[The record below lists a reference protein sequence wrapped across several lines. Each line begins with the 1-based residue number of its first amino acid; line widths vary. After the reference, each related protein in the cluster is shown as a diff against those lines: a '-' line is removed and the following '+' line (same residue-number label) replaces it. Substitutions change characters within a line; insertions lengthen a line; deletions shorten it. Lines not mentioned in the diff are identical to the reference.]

1 MEINYDMILKYLNK
15 KEQFANKKNLIK
27 FSEEFPNNFKEL
39 FGDKFYRIGVTQ
51 TLNDLNISFFSSFM
65 SLFTE
70 EYITLLENEES
81 IRITMLLEE
90 LSKFTSDIGLKKKIK
105 DKESSIYIMELLVN
119 KFQINLLMFDFVDNQ
134 IYTVYPSE
142 IMNPWKP
149 FFLFAKHNKTWEP
162 IRNNEKKLFSY
173 NDNTIKKIINHQ
185 SIEIKYYEGSI
196 IKKDY
201 FLLDN
206 INEIIKNEFTPNII
220 EEEPTEEST
229 NNSEKEVNNN
239 SEEAEEK
246 VAHDPAK
253 LNKMTKDEIMK
264 YMKTL
269 NITVTNKKITKK
281 DLIEMIISN

>member
-105 DKESSIYIMELLVN
+105 EKESSIQIMELLVN
-119 KFQINLLMFDFVDNQ
+119 KFQINFLIFDFVDNQ

-149 FFLFAKHNKTWEP
+149 FFLFAKHNKSWEP
-162 IRNNEKKLFSY
+162 IRNNDKKLFSY
-173 NDNTIKKIINHQ
+173 NDNAIKKIINHQ
-185 SIEIKYYEGSI
+185 SIEIKYYDI
-196 IKKDY
+196 LIFNCPNPDNV
-201 FLLDN
+201 FTNLDRN
-206 INEIIKNEFTPNII
+206 PVEHVPLISSNS
-220 EEEPTEEST
+220 ST
-229 NNSEKEVNNN
+229 RR
-239 SEEAEEK
+239 
-246 VAHDPAK
+246 
-253 LNKMTKDEIMK
+253 
-264 YMKTL
+264 
-269 NITVTNKKITKK
+269 
-281 DLIEMIISN
+281 

>member
-119 KFQINLLMFDFVDNQ
+119 KFQINLLIFDFVDNQ

-173 NDNTIKKIINHQ
+173 NDNAIKKIINHQ

-220 EEEPTEEST
+220 EEEPTEES
-229 NNSEKEVNNN
+229 NNN
-239 SEEAEEK
+239 SEDAEEAEEAEDK

-269 NITVTNKKITKK
+269 NITVTNKKTTKK

>member
-105 DKESSIYIMELLVN
+105 EKESSIQIMELLVN
-119 KFQINLLMFDFVDNQ
+119 KFQINFLIFDFVDNQ

-149 FFLFAKHNKTWEP
+149 FFLFAKHNKSWEP
-162 IRNNEKKLFSY
+162 IRNNDKKLFSY
-173 NDNTIKKIINHQ
+173 NDNAIKKIINHQ

-220 EEEPTEEST
+220 EEELTEE
-229 NNSEKEVNNN
+229 ELNNN
-239 SEEAEEK
+239 SEGAEEK
-246 VAHDPAK
+246 VIHDPAK
-253 LNKMTKDEIMK
+253 LNKMTKDEIMT

-269 NITVTNKKITKK
+269 NITVTNKKTTKK
-281 DLIEMIISN
+281 DN

>member
-1 MEINYDMILKYLNK
+1 MEINYDMILKFLNK
-15 KEQFANKKNLIK
+15 KEQFTNKKNLIK

-70 EYITLLENEES
+70 EYITLLENEEL
-81 IRITMLLEE
+81 IHITFLLEE
-90 LSKFTSDIGLKKKIK
+90 LSKFTNDLNLKKKIK
-105 DKESSIYIMELLVN
+105 DKDSSIHIMDLLVN
-119 KFQINLLMFDFVDNQ
+119 KFQINFLIFDFVDNQ

-149 FFLFAKHNKTWEP
+149 FFLFAKYNKNWEP
-162 IRNNEKKLFSY
+162 IRNNDKKMFSY
-173 NDNTIKKIINHQ
+173 NDNLIKKIINHQ
-185 SIEIKYYEGSI
+185 SIEIKYYESSI

-206 INEIIKNEFTPNII
+206 INEIIKNEFKSNII
-220 EEEPTEEST
+220 DI
-229 NNSEKEVNNN
+229 EV
-239 SEEAEEK
+239 SEEDEEK
-246 VAHDPAK
+246 VIYDPVK
-253 LNKMTKDEIMK
+253 LNKMTKDEIMA

-269 NITVTNKKITKK
+269 NIKVTNKKTTKK

>member
-105 DKESSIYIMELLVN
+105 EKESSIQIMELLVN
-119 KFQINLLMFDFVDNQ
+119 KFQINFLIFDFVDNQ

-149 FFLFAKHNKTWEP
+149 FFLFAKHNKSWEP
-162 IRNNEKKLFSY
+162 IRNNDKKLFSY
-173 NDNTIKKIINHQ
+173 NDNAIKKIINHQ

-220 EEEPTEEST
+220 EEELTEE
-229 NNSEKEVNNN
+229 ELNNN
-239 SEEAEEK
+239 AEEK
-246 VAHDPAK
+246 VIHDPAK
-253 LNKMTKDEIMK
+253 LNKMTKDEIMT

-269 NITVTNKKITKK
+269 NITVTNKKTTKK

>member
-70 EYITLLENEES
+70 EYITLLENEEL

-105 DKESSIYIMELLVN
+105 EKETSIHIMELLVN

-173 NDNTIKKIINHQ
+173 NDNVIKKIINHQ

-220 EEEPTEEST
+220 EEEPTEE
-229 NNSEKEVNNN
+229 ELNN
-239 SEEAEEK
+239 SEEENAEDK

>member
-1 MEINYDMILKYLNK
+1 
-15 KEQFANKKNLIK
+15 
-27 FSEEFPNNFKEL
+27 
-39 FGDKFYRIGVTQ
+39 
-51 TLNDLNISFFSSFM
+51 
-65 SLFTE
+65 
-70 EYITLLENEES
+70 
-81 IRITMLLEE
+81 
-90 LSKFTSDIGLKKKIK
+90 
-105 DKESSIYIMELLVN
+105 MELLVN

-149 FFLFAKHNKTWEP
+149 FFLFAKHNKNWEP

-173 NDNTIKKIINHQ
+173 NDNAIKKIINHQ

-220 EEEPTEEST
+220 EEEPTEE
-229 NNSEKEVNNN
+229 ENNN
-239 SEEAEEK
+239 SEEDDAEEK

>member
-105 DKESSIYIMELLVN
+105 EKESSIQIMELLVN

-149 FFLFAKHNKTWEP
+149 FFLFAKHNKSWEP

-173 NDNTIKKIINHQ
+173 NDNAIKKIINHQ

-206 INEIIKNEFTPNII
+206 INEIIKNEFAPNII
-220 EEEPTEEST
+220 DEEPTEEDT
-229 NNSEKEVNNN
+229 
-239 SEEAEEK
+239 EEK
-246 VAHDPAK
+246 VVHDPAK
-253 LNKMTKDEIMK
+253 LNKMTKDEIMA

-269 NITVTNKKITKK
+269 NITVTNKKTTKK

>member
-1 MEINYDMILKYLNK
+1 
-15 KEQFANKKNLIK
+15 
-27 FSEEFPNNFKEL
+27 
-39 FGDKFYRIGVTQ
+39 
-51 TLNDLNISFFSSFM
+51 
-65 SLFTE
+65 
-70 EYITLLENEES
+70 
-81 IRITMLLEE
+81 
-90 LSKFTSDIGLKKKIK
+90 
-105 DKESSIYIMELLVN
+105 MELLVN
-119 KFQINLLMFDFVDNQ
+119 KFQINLLIFDFVDNQ

-149 FFLFAKHNKTWEP
+149 FFLFAKHNKNWEP

-173 NDNTIKKIINHQ
+173 NDNAIKKIINHQ

-220 EEEPTEEST
+220 EEEPTEES
-229 NNSEKEVNNN
+229 NSNSEEEVNNN
-239 SEEAEEK
+239 SEDAEDK
-246 VAHDPAK
+246 VAHDPVK

>member
-105 DKESSIYIMELLVN
+105 EKESSIHIMELLVN
-119 KFQINLLMFDFVDNQ
+119 KFQINLLIFDFVDNQ

-173 NDNTIKKIINHQ
+173 NDNVIKKIINHQ

-220 EEEPTEEST
+220 EEEPTEES
-229 NNSEKEVNNN
+229 NNN
-239 SEEAEEK
+239 SEEDETEDK
-246 VAHDPAK
+246 VAHDPVK

-269 NITVTNKKITKK
+269 NITVTNKKTTKK